1 MDFKLELGKAIGAV
15 VGMEAEE
22 VSSWMEVPPESAM
35 GDYAFPCFRLAKT
48 MRKAPPMIA
57 AELAQQVEKPDF
69 VERVEVKGAYLNF
82 FLDKAT
88 VQMWAI
94 EQAFEIEFPTRRT
107 RSTSASRCNSPP
119 PTIRRSTLRRKPTE
133 RAGRRRSRRPRACGA
148 SATSTTSA
156 RRSARGVS
164 PRSTA

>member
-1 MDFKLELGKAIGAV
+1 MGTQKHTGELYKQSHFS
-15 VGMEAEE
+15 GMTKVYARLQNHFLYLFNTPAAD
-22 VSSWMEVPPESAM
+22 VPSMA
-35 GDYAFPCFRLAKT
+35 
-48 MRKAPPMIA
+48 
-57 AELAQQVEKPDF
+57 
-69 VERVEVKGAYLNF
+69 F

-107 RSTSASRCNSPP
+107 RSTSASRCSSPRR
-119 PTIRRSTLRRKPTE
+119 TIRRSTPRRKPTA

-156 RRSARGVS
+156 RRSARDVS
-164 PRSTA
+164 PRCTA